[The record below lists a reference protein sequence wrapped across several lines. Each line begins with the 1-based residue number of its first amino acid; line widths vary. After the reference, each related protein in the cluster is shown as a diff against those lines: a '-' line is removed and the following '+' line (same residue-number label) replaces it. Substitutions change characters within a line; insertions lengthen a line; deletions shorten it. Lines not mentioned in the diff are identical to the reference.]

1 MKIYQQTGEFGS
13 KSGRVKL
20 HSPPI
25 PRARRMLNL
34 LGEYPSTL
42 DAKGRALL
50 PAALKKQLGKAA
62 MEGFVVNRDVF
73 SPCLVLYPM
82 EEWNRTSA
90 DVRRLNRFDPD
101 NVEFIRRFL
110 NGATPVDLDSM
121 GRLLIPKTLMGH
133 ASLSKDIV
141 FCGMGDRI
149 EIWSEQELR
158 RVMSGSGTDFKE
170 LARKVMAGNAPTNG
184 A

>member
-1 MKIYQQTGEFGS
+1 
-13 KSGRVKL
+13 
-20 HSPPI
+20 
-25 PRARRMLNL
+25 MLNL

-62 MEGFVVNRDVF
+62 VEGFVVNRDVF

-82 EEWNRTSA
+82 DEWNRTSA

-101 NVEFIRRFL
+101 NQEFIRRFL
-110 NGATPVDLDSM
+110 NGATPVELDSM

-133 ASLSKDIV
+133 ASMGKDIV

-149 EIWSEQELR
+149 EIWAEKEHK
-158 RVMSGSGTDFKE
+158 RVLAGGGSDFKE
-170 LARKVMAGNAPTNG
+170 LAKKVMVGNGPQHG